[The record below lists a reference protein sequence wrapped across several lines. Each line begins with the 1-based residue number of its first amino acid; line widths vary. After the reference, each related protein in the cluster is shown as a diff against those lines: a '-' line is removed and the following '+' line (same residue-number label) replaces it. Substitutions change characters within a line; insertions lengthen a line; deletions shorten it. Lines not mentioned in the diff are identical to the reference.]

1 MGSRIQ
7 QGWVRGTEATL
18 AAVVEFS
25 SGGSCQAARPLL
37 GWGLVTIP
45 LLLWFSAISFFA
57 FGGACF
63 VSSAMRSEFA
73 RYGLPGQ
80 RRLVGLLQIMGACGL
95 LAGNQL
101 PWLGQLAAAG
111 LALMMLVGVGVRIKI
126 KDTFLQTLPALGY
139 LALNAYLSMTAFQH
153 S

>member
-1 MGSRIQ
+1 
-7 QGWVRGTEATL
+7 
-18 AAVVEFS
+18 
-25 SGGSCQAARPLL
+25 
-37 GWGLVTIP
+37 VTIS

-63 VSSAMRSEFA
+63 VSDYMRGEFA
-73 RYGLPGQ
+73 RYGLSRQ

-95 LAGNQL
+95 LAGKQL

-111 LALMMLVGVGVRIKI
+111 LALLMLLGVGVRIKI
-126 KDTFLQTLPALGY
+126 SDSFLQTVPALGY
-139 LALNAYLSMTAFQH
+139 LALNVYLWVAAFQH